1 MNRRHT
7 SSLLWGLVGTLT
19 FLVGALGHLLL
30 VGPLPVGGVGIASV
44 GLLIGVVVATVSYA
58 VEPRLAAAVGR

>member
-19 FLVGALGHLLL
+19 FLVAALGHLLV
-30 VGPLPVGGVGIASV
+30 VGPLPVGGVGIASI
-44 GLLIGVVVATVSYA
+44 GLLIGVVVATLSY
-58 VEPRLAAAVGR
+58 VIEPRLAAAMGR